1 VGTPVR
7 IINEPYLAGWRN
19 GQLYLEAHQP
29 LAEDTKRWNGSLKPM
44 EQAVAAKAAD
54 SPDKVNWE
62 KAGII
67 AREARGIPV
76 PVTAGSP
83 ELTGLLTKAPR
94 VSSTPPWAPVEYEK
108 AEPEQRAASTG
119 AGAIN

>member
-1 VGTPVR
+1 
-7 IINEPYLAGWRN
+7 
-19 GQLYLEAHQP
+19 
-29 LAEDTKRWNGSLKPM
+29 M
-44 EQAVAAKAAD
+44 EQAVVKKAAD

-83 ELTGLLTKAPR
+83 ELTELLAKAPR
-94 VSSTPPWAPVEYEK
+94 VSSTPPWAPVEYGK
-108 AEPEQRAASTG
+108 AEPEQRAASAEAPST
-119 AGAIN
+119 N

>member
-1 VGTPVR
+1 
-7 IINEPYLAGWRN
+7 
-19 GQLYLEAHQP
+19 
-29 LAEDTKRWNGSLKPM
+29 M

-67 AREARGIPV
+67 AREVRGIPV

-83 ELTGLLTKAPR
+83 ELAELLAKAPR

-108 AEPEQRAASTG
+108 AEPEQRAASANAST
-119 AGAIN
+119 NN